1 MSKDF
6 EEKFLFYC
14 KSENLEV
21 NQSQI
26 KVIKRLQDFFNQNF
40 TFNFFRLFS
49 KKKSKKAFYLHGGVG
64 VGKTMIL
71 NFFFDLISQDKK
83 RLHFNEFMLEF
94 HDFVHT
100 RKDKNQENWK
110 HRIKVMK
117 RRNLYNESDIHLFIE
132 MELLER
138 NA

>member
-40 TFNFFRLFS
+40 SFNFFRLFS

-71 NFFFDLISQDKK
+71 NFFF
-83 RLHFNEFMLEF
+83 
-94 HDFVHT
+94 
-100 RKDKNQENWK
+100 
-110 HRIKVMK
+110 
-117 RRNLYNESDIHLFIE
+117 
-132 MELLER
+132 
-138 NA
+138 